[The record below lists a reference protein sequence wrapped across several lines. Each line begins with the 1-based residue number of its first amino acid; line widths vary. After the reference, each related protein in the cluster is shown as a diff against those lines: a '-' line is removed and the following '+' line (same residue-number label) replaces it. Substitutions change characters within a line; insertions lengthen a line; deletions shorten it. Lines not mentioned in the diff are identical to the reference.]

1 MSSDPVTGKEW
12 NGISMFVHRSD
23 LNLFLWIDFFFFFEN
38 DATNKAITPLKKQKK
53 IIQIKKKQLSLSIL
67 SIYQLSL

>member
-23 LNLFLWIDFFFFFEN
+23 LYLFLWIDFFFFF
-38 DATNKAITPLKKQKK
+38 LKMMQ
-53 IIQIKKKQLSLSIL
+53 QIKP
-67 SIYQLSL
+67 